1 MQPSKD
7 ILRFTCYYSH
17 IGILGKIEAIL
28 CFAEEFKGNII
39 LVLRRVDGSSGVE
52 EPNPED
58 YEEILEEQMEEEN
71 TNAEKKPENL
81 GPASNSKPPSSTS
94 KPEDRKKDK
103 VSEE

>member
-1 MQPSKD
+1 MA
-7 ILRFTCYYSH
+7 RTTVRAH
-17 IGILGKIEAIL
+17 ERVREGKHEH
-28 CFAEEFKGNII
+28 
-39 LVLRRVDGSSGVE
+39 VRQHTRRVDGSSGVE

-71 TNAEKKPENL
+71 TNAEKKPENPR
-81 GPASNSKPPSSTS
+81 PASNSKPLSSTS